1 MMMSG
6 DGCQEHDQL
15 WVTNDGD
22 NIESNGIIFMNERY
36 YFMRQLL
43 LNKSLCLKLLFLSKT
58 ISRGHRGRDRIVVGF
73 ITTYAISAFHF

>member
-1 MMMSG
+1 MWYTEYTHEVPRIYTCGAMYIHVVPFIYTCCTLYIHMMMSG

-36 YFMRQLL
+36 YFMRQ
-43 LNKSLCLKLLFLSKT
+43 
-58 ISRGHRGRDRIVVGF
+58 
-73 ITTYAISAFHF
+73 